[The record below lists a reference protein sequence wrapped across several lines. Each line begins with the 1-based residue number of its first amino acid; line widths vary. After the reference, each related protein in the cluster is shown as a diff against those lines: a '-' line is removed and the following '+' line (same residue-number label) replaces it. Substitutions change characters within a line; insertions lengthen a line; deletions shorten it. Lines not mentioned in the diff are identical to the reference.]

1 MELAAAIGA
10 FTSLAVNAAQI
21 YSKLSTLAYQ
31 FSFARFQILR
41 VAQDVSGVEA
51 AIHQLSELLKDEELP
66 RYVDPNNKSRY
77 LIQNLSS
84 TCRSLFE
91 SIEKSLRDAS
101 KQIKAKG
108 LSPGVEITLT
118 HAEQALW
125 PFHHDKVESLMK
137 ELDAVKTTLMLVS
150 QMTTL
155 SLVKR
160 LATRFVRPT
169 SGISCLTLS
178 VQLAPQVERQSPPR

>member
-31 FSFARFQILR
+31 FPSASFQILR

-51 AIHQLSELLKDEELP
+51 ALCHLSELLKDEDLP
-66 RYVDPNNKSRY
+66 RHVDPDNKSQY
-77 LIQNLSS
+77 LIQNLTS
-84 TCRSLFE
+84 TCRSLFD

-118 HAEQALW
+118 HGEQALW
-125 PFHHDKVESLMK
+125 LFRHNKVESLMK
-137 ELDAVKTTLMLVS
+137 ELNAVKTTLMLVS

-160 LATRFVRPT
+160 LATGFVRPT
-169 SGISCLTLS
+169 SDTSCLTLP
-178 VQLAPQVERQSPPR
+178 VQLAPQVER